1 MSRAK
6 VVIKKY
12 ENRRLYDTAA
22 SRYVNLEDVAERI
35 REGAEI
41 QVIDAKTGED
51 LTRVT
56 LTQIIVEDARG
67 DPAGLP
73 LELLRQ
79 LIVASDKARQDFMM
93 WYLNTAFETYQK
105 MQDAI
110 QDQWT
115 GVRSAAVAPFETV
128 RRFFT
133 APAGPASDAQA
144 DSQMDELRRRVAEL
158 ESKLNEEKSKRVRK
172 TKKVRR

>member
-1 MSRAK
+1 MWVQREGQSLSRAK
-6 VVIKKY
+6 VIIRKY

-22 SRYVNLEDVAERI
+22 SRYVNLDDVAQLI

-67 DPAGLP
+67 EPSGLP

-93 WYLNTAFETYQK
+93 WYLNTAFENYHK
-105 MQDAI
+105 MQEAI
-110 QDQWT
+110 QNQWS
-115 GVRSAAVAPFETV
+115 GVRSAAAAPLETM

-133 APAGPASDAQA
+133 PSDSEVDQ
-144 DSQMDELRRRVAEL
+144 LRRRVAEL
-158 ESKLNEEKSKRVRK
+158 ETKLERDRRKPARKRRK
-172 TKKVRR
+172 